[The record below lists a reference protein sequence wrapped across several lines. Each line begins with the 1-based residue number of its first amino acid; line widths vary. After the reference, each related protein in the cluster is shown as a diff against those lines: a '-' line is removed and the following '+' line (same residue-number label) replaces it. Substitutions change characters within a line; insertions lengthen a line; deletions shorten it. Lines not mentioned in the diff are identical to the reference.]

1 MAPRGRGSPCT
12 PRPRAMAPRPGASL
26 HPAPMPR
33 SVRLTSRVGLSW
45 PRSQHRAAWC
55 GRVQPMAGLSPWTL
69 RHLLHPGWDG
79 SKPDPGGHTA
89 GPERSHAG
97 CSMTTCLRLAL
108 QPQPRTSGPAGDSWP
123 ETQGGWWGPGLGA
136 GSPSQLVAEGGEGPQ
151 GPAGSRE
158 WLEPGEGPG
167 PGQRRGPGDC
177 VCHQRRQ
184 RALGLALQV
193 GGDGLARRPGP
204 VSLLAWRMGATAGP
218 GTGHVAAL
226 GDSRPPGASPGTSG
240 DRVAV
245 SSRRGSLARPVQHGS
260 GPARSGSPSDPHR
273 TPACAQT
280 VRLHRPFWKR
290 GGQAEDGVPGLDTA
304 RGDRAAARRPSEP
317 THVARAA
324 CDSVALWPQ
333 GPGPCARLLSRGRV
347 TSLDAKREALG
358 AAEALGPWVPTTWGL
373 QVRGRD
379 GRRWGLQGRHNWA
392 PPPTPRGH
400 SGPGAWGPLAR
411 AGGSICPGPG
421 GGLCSPRRGAM
432 RSSAEP
438 RSAPRAIGPA
448 LEARLSTRGSLSFE
462 NSLPAVG
469 VAG

>member
-1 MAPRGRGSPCT
+1 
-12 PRPRAMAPRPGASL
+12 
-26 HPAPMPR
+26 
-33 SVRLTSRVGLSW
+33 
-45 PRSQHRAAWC
+45 
-55 GRVQPMAGLSPWTL
+55 
-69 RHLLHPGWDG
+69 
-79 SKPDPGGHTA
+79 
-89 GPERSHAG
+89 
-97 CSMTTCLRLAL
+97 MTTCLRLAL

-260 GPARSGSPSDPHR
+260 GPARSGSPSDPRR

-392 PPPTPRGH
+392 PPPSDPAGPLRPRRVGTAGPGRRQHLSRAGRRALLPTAWRDALLGGTTLSPAGHRAGPRG
-400 SGPGAWGPLAR
+400 
-411 AGGSICPGPG
+411 
-421 GGLCSPRRGAM
+421 
-432 RSSAEP
+432 
-438 RSAPRAIGPA
+438 APVH
-448 LEARLSTRGSLSFE
+448 TRKPVL
-462 NSLPAVG
+462 
-469 VAG
+469 